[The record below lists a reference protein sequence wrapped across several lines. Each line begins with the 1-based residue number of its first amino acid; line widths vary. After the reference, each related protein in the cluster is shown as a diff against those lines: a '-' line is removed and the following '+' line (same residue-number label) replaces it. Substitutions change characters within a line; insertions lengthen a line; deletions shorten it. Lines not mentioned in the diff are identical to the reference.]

1 MRHVLLSAST
11 LVVTLAV
18 AGTALA
24 GPPLICHPFDIGTAR
39 SLPIGP
45 ADGGW
50 SSIDRAYDRSRLVT
64 DTLALLT
71 PATPT
76 LVRMETLRRATM
88 YVTDDAAAARA
99 LLQALRARTSKSPA
113 TRADAMA
120 LFDVGYLVETYRQLG
135 AHERALA
142 TAAGG
147 LDGYNLV
154 TAALRVVQDDPALH
168 FAAALM
174 TIDGSHT
181 AAHRT
186 HAQKARAANADA
198 LLAKNVRT
206 HLRHT
211 PHA

>member
-1 MRHVLLSAST
+1 MRHALLSAST
-11 LVVTLAV
+11 LVVTLAA
-18 AGTALA
+18 AGTAMA

-50 SSIDRAYDRSRLVT
+50 SSIDRTYDRSRLVT

-71 PATPT
+71 PSTPT
-76 LVRMETLRRATM
+76 LVRMETLRRATV
-88 YVTDDAAAARA
+88 YVADDAAAAGQ
-99 LLQALRARTSKSPA
+99 LLQALRARASKTPA
-113 TRADAMA
+113 TRAEALA

-135 AHERALA
+135 THKRALA

-174 TIDGSHT
+174 TVDGTHAT
-181 AAHRT
+181 AHRA
-186 HAQKARAANADA
+186 HAQKARAAEADA

-206 HLRHT
+206 HLRDE
-211 PHA
+211 A

>member
-1 MRHVLLSAST
+1 MRHALLSAAT

-18 AGTALA
+18 TGTALA

-50 SSIDRAYDRSRLVT
+50 SAIDRTYDRSRLVT

-88 YVTDDAAAARA
+88 YVADDAAAAGQ
-99 LLQALRARTSKSPA
+99 LLQALRARTSKTPV
-113 TRADAMA
+113 TRAEAIA

-135 AHERALA
+135 AHKRALT
-142 TAAGG
+142 TAAGE
-147 LDGYNLV
+147 LDGYDLV
-154 TAALRVVQDDPALH
+154 TAALRIVQDDPAIH

-174 TIDGSHT
+174 TVDGTHVT
-181 AAHRT
+181 AYRT
-186 HAQKARAANADA
+186 HARQARAASADA

-206 HLRHT
+206 HLRD
-211 PHA
+211 AA